1 MKLEEKILGV
11 MGGVHVGAVATIW
24 DGRPAVR
31 FMALTGNEDLSLV
44 GGTMKDS
51 RKVEQIKK
59 NPHAAI
65 SIWSCREFTDPYV
78 VVEAEAHV
86 HEDIPTKKRYWDP
99 VWKDFFKSPE
109 NPEWVVLRFV
119 PVSIEYY
126 DREGM
131 EVWK

>member
-65 SIWSCREFTDPYV
+65 SIWSCREFSDPYV
-78 VVEAEAHV
+78 VIEAETHV
-86 HEDIPTKKRYWDP
+86 HEDIATKKRYWDP